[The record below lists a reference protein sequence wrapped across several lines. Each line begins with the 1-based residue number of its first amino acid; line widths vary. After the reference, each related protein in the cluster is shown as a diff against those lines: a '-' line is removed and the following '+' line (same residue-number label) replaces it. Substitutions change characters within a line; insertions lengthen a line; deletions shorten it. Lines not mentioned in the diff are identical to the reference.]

1 MIRFF
6 LVMILLVF
14 LSFISQLYIPPMIF
28 LKGAAILF
36 VPPLLFYGSLTF
48 PLPLVLVLVFLTG
61 LWNDL
66 LTIPRGSGHSDYVI
80 GTSIIIYLIPAMI
93 IHGFRPLF
101 IKKGWGVHLVL
112 AELAAILTP
121 FCLLAQY
128 AIISFERSDFFFSD
142 VIVWRI
148 LGPGLIAMV
157 TTPFVFLF
165 LSSLSHLVGFRPRAE
180 VAKLS

>member
-1 MIRFF
+1 
-6 LVMILLVF
+6 MILLVF
-14 LSFISQLYIPPMIF
+14 LSFILQLYIPPMIF

-36 VPPLLFYGSLTF
+36 VPALLFYGSLAF
-48 PLPLVLVLVFLTG
+48 PLPLVLVLVFVTG
-61 LWNDL
+61 LWHDL
-66 LTIPRGSGHSDYVI
+66 LTVPRGSGHPDYVV

-101 IKKGWGVHLVL
+101 IKKGWGVRLGL

-148 LGPGLIAMV
+148 LGPGLIAMF

>member
-6 LVMILLVF
+6 SVLILLIF
-14 LSFISQLYIPPMIF
+14 LSFMLQLYVPPMIF

-36 VPPLLFYGSLTF
+36 VPPLLFYGCLTF
-48 PLPLVLVLVFLTG
+48 PFPLILILVFLTG

-66 LTIPRGSGHSDYVI
+66 LTIPRSSGHPDYVI
-80 GTSIIIYLIPAMI
+80 GTSIVIYLIPALI

-101 IKKGWGVHLVL
+101 LKKGWGVHLIL
-112 AELAAILTP
+112 AEIAAILTP

-128 AIISFERSDFFFSD
+128 AILSFERSDFFFSD

-165 LSSLSHLVGFRPRAE
+165 LSSLSHLVGFQPQAE
-180 VAKLS
+180 VTKLS

>member
-6 LVMILLVF
+6 LVVILLVF
-14 LSFISQLYIPPMIF
+14 LSLIFQLYIPPMIF

-36 VPPLLFYGSLTF
+36 VPALLFYGSLTF

-66 LTIPRGSGHSDYVI
+66 LTIPRGSGHPDYVI

>member
-6 LVMILLVF
+6 LVLVLFIF
-14 LSFISQLYIPPMIF
+14 LSFILQLCIPPMIF

-36 VPPLLFYGSLTF
+36 TPPLLFYGSLALPF
-48 PLPLVLVLVFLTG
+48 PLVLVLVFLTG

-66 LTIPRGSGHSDYVI
+66 LTIPRSSNHSDYVI
-80 GTSIIIYLIPAMI
+80 GTSIVLYLIPALI

-128 AIISFERSDFFFSD
+128 AILSFERSDFFFSD

-165 LSSLSHLVGFRPRAE
+165 LSSISHLLRYRPRLE
-180 VAKLS
+180 GKKLR

>member
-6 LVMILLVF
+6 LVLILLIF
-14 LSFISQLYIPPMIF
+14 LSLIFQLYIPPMIF

-36 VPPLLFYGSLTF
+36 VPALLFYGSLTF

-61 LWNDL
+61 LWYDL
-66 LTIPRGSGHSDYVI
+66 QTIPLGSGRPDYVI
-80 GTSIIIYLIPAMI
+80 GTSIVIYLIPAMI

-101 IKKGWGVHLVL
+101 IKKGWGVLLVL

-165 LSSLSHLVGFRPRAE
+165 LSSLSHLVGFRPQAE
-180 VAKLS
+180 VTKLS

>member
-6 LVMILLVF
+6 LVVILLVF
-14 LSFISQLYIPPMIF
+14 LSLIFQLYIPPMIF

-36 VPPLLFYGSLTF
+36 VPALLFYGSLTF

-66 LTIPRGSGHSDYVI
+66 LTIPRGSGHPDYVI

-101 IKKGWGVHLVL
+101 IKKGCG
-112 AELAAILTP
+112 A
-121 FCLLAQY
+121 Y
-128 AIISFERSDFFFSD
+128 FFF
-142 VIVWRI
+142 
-148 LGPGLIAMV
+148 
-157 TTPFVFLF
+157 
-165 LSSLSHLVGFRPRAE
+165 
-180 VAKLS
+180 

>member
-6 LVMILLVF
+6 LVLILLIF
-14 LSFISQLYIPPMIF
+14 LSLIFQLYIPPMIF

-36 VPPLLFYGSLTF
+36 VPALLFYGSLTF

-61 LWNDL
+61 LWYDL
-66 LTIPRGSGHSDYVI
+66 QTIPLGSGRPDYVI
-80 GTSIIIYLIPAMI
+80 GTSIVIYLIPAMI

>member
-6 LVMILLVF
+6 LVLILLIF
-14 LSFISQLYIPPMIF
+14 LSLIFQLYIPPMIF

-36 VPPLLFYGSLTF
+36 VPALLFYGSLTF

-61 LWNDL
+61 LWYDL
-66 LTIPRGSGHSDYVI
+66 QTIPLGSGRPDYVI
-80 GTSIIIYLIPAMI
+80 GTSIVIYLIPAMI
-93 IHGFRPLF
+93 IYGFRPLF

-165 LSSLSHLVGFRPRAE
+165 LSSLSHLVGFRPQAE
-180 VAKLS
+180 VTKLS

>member
-6 LVMILLVF
+6 LLLILLIF
-14 LSFISQLYIPPMIF
+14 LSFIFQLYIPPMIF

-48 PLPLVLVLVFLTG
+48 PFPLMLVLVFVTG
-61 LWNDL
+61 FWNDQ
-66 LTIPRGSGHSDYVI
+66 LTIPQSSGRPDYVI
-80 GTSIIIYLIPAMI
+80 GTSIVIYLIPALI

-101 IKKGWGVHLVL
+101 LKKGWGVHLLL
-112 AELAAILTP
+112 AEIAAILTP
-121 FCLLAQY
+121 FCLAAQY
-128 AIISFERSDFFFSD
+128 AILSFERSDFFFSD

-157 TTPFVFLF
+157 ITPFVFLF
-165 LSSLSHLVGFRPRAE
+165 LSSISHLVGFRPQAE
-180 VAKLS
+180 VMKRS

>member
-6 LVMILLVF
+6 LVLILLIF
-14 LSFISQLYIPPMIF
+14 LSFIFQLYIPPMIF
-28 LKGAAILF
+28 LKGAAIVF
-36 VPPLLFYGSLTF
+36 VPALLFYGSLIFPF
-48 PLPLVLVLVFLTG
+48 PLLLVLVFLIG
-61 LWNDL
+61 LCNDL
-66 LTIPRGSGHSDYVI
+66 LTIPRTSGHPDYVI
-80 GTSIIIYLIPAMI
+80 GTSIIIYLIPALI

-101 IKKGWGVHLVL
+101 IKKGWGVHLL
-112 AELAAILTP
+112 LSELAAILTP
-121 FCLLAQY
+121 FCPLAQY

-180 VAKLS
+180 VMKLS

>member
-6 LVMILLVF
+6 LVVILLVF
-14 LSFISQLYIPPMIF
+14 LSLIFQLYIPPMIF

-36 VPPLLFYGSLTF
+36 VPALLFYGSLTF

-66 LTIPRGSGHSDYVI
+66 LTIPRGPGHPDYVI

-101 IKKGWGVHLVL
+101 IKKGWAVHLVL

>member
-6 LVMILLVF
+6 LVVVLLIF
-14 LSFISQLYIPPMIF
+14 LSFILQLYIPPMVF

-36 VPPLLFYGSLTF
+36 VPPVLFYGCLTF
-48 PLPLVLVLVFLTG
+48 PFPMVLVLVFLTG
-61 LWNDL
+61 LWSDL
-66 LTIPRGSGHSDYVI
+66 LSIPSSGHTDYLI
-80 GTSIIIYLIPAMI
+80 GTSIIIYLIPALV

-101 IKKGWGVHLVL
+101 LKKGWGIHLVL
-112 AELAAILTP
+112 AEIAAILTP

-128 AIISFERSDFFFSD
+128 AILSFERSDFFFSD

-180 VAKLS
+180 VIKLS

>member
-6 LVMILLVF
+6 LVLILLIF
-14 LSFISQLYIPPMIF
+14 LSLIFQLYIPPMIF

-36 VPPLLFYGSLTF
+36 VPALLFYGSLTF

-61 LWNDL
+61 LWYDL
-66 LTIPRGSGHSDYVI
+66 QTIPLGSGRPDYVI

-165 LSSLSHLVGFRPRAE
+165 LSSLSHLVGFRPQAE
-180 VAKLS
+180 VTKLS